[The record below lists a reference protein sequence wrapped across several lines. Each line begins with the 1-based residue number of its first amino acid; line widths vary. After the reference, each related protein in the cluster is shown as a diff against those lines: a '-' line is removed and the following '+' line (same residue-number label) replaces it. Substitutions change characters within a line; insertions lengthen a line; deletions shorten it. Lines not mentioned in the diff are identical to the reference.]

1 MTEAPSPPPANAPLQ
16 GDAILYTKNGF
27 YWNISFPLAL
37 PLPGGSI
44 ATVLRPTRRSCGRSR
59 SVSITC
65 PGWVDGPTSTRA
77 VSNRGDGWPAS
88 CATSWPSGPFRSL
101 TTRGRQQERIRLSKS
116 NQGK

>member
-59 SVSITC
+59 SVSIISMMEPRC
-65 PGWVDGPTSTRA
+65 TRVLRDA
-77 VSNRGDGWPAS
+77 P
-88 CATSWPSGPFRSL
+88 
-101 TTRGRQQERIRLSKS
+101 
-116 NQGK
+116 